1 MAISPPSDIVL
12 DVAKAVDQAALETAK
27 SQLVRRAG
35 RSAAPGFSVDM
46 PATAQ
51 ATSTAEKPS
60 TRGDLS
66 TSTLAASRAV
76 TPPDTFVRFEA
87 MVLQSFVEAMLPK
100 DSGSVYGDGMAG
112 DMWKSLMAEEISGVM
127 AKRGGIGIADQILR
141 GHYYEGEQRVAMSGL
156 SDTPAQ
162 ATRAHANSVS
172 NALVNELQRRLT
184 SGLVSDTSS
193 APESQR

>member
-35 RSAAPGFSVDM
+35 RTAAPGFSVDM

-51 ATSTAEKPS
+51 TTTTVEKPS
-60 TRGDLS
+60 VRGDLS
-66 TSTLAASRAV
+66 TSTLAASRSAAR
-76 TPPDTFVRFEA
+76 PDTYVRFEA
-87 MVLQSFVEAMLPK
+87 MVLQSFVEAMLPES
-100 DSGSVYGDGMAG
+100 SGSVYGEGMAG

-141 GHYYEGEQRVAMSGL
+141 GHYYEVETRVAMSGL

-162 ATRAHANSVS
+162 AASAHANSVS
-172 NALVNELQRRLT
+172 SALVNELQRRLT
-184 SGLVSDTSS
+184 SGLITD
-193 APESQR
+193 APATDSKR